1 MQPTIVTLTGKVY
14 EKGEHPLYTEYKII
28 EVVDEEGEIHYAFE
42 DELTSDEV
50 KEQERS
56 YSEEDIREAFL
67 AGVEKES
74 YRGLNFDDWFE
85 QFKKK

>member
-1 MQPTIVTLTGKVY
+1 MKVETLEEAMYRLSNVIGTTG
-14 EKGEHPLYTEYKII
+14 I
-28 EVVDEEGEIHYAFE
+28 
-42 DELTSDEV
+42 SDKHSFMLGV
-50 KEQERS
+50 FWQQERS